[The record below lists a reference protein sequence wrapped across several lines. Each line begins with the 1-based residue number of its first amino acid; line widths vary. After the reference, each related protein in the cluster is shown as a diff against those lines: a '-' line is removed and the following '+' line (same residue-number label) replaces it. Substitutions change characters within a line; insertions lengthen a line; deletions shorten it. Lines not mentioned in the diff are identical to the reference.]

1 MNFLKIAA
9 VLTLL
14 AGGTL
19 YAGIATSRHYGVQKA
34 MYPQGIRLRQES
46 LRSPGAARTYARGGL
61 RRGK

>member
-14 AGGTL
+14 VGGTL
-19 YAGIATSRHYGVQKA
+19 YAGIATIRHHGVQKT
-34 MYPQGIRLRQES
+34 MYPQGISLRQKS
-46 LRSPGAARTYARGGL
+46 LHRAGIVRTHSRGGL